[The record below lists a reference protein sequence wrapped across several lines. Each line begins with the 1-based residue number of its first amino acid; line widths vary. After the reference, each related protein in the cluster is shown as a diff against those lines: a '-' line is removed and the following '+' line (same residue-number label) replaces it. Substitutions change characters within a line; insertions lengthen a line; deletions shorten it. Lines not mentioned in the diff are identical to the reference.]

1 LEARILAIKEEALQC
16 LESARTLE
24 EVENIRVRFLGKKGE
39 LTQVLRAMGQIP
51 PEERPRI
58 GQLANQVKEV
68 LEKALQQARERVEG
82 QELAFRLEREKID
95 VTLPGYPLPLG
106 HRHPIYQTLEEIR
119 DIFVGLGF
127 DVVEGPEVEKDYYN
141 FEALNIPKD
150 HPARDMQDS
159 FYITEEIL
167 LRTHTSPVQIRVM
180 EERYPEIPIKIIAPG
195 KVYRRDDDATHSP
208 MFFQVEGLLVDRK
221 VTFGELKGT
230 LMTFLK
236 QMFGEGIR
244 VRFRPSYFPFTE
256 PSAEVDMSCVICNGE
271 GCRVCKQTGWLE
283 ILGSGMVHPQVLKM
297 AGYDPQEVSGFAFG
311 LGVDRIAMLRYGID
325 DLRLFYEN
333 DHRFLQ
339 QF

>member
-1 LEARILAIKEEALQC
+1 MEARILAIKEEALQC